1 MVNACIISDSSSKS
15 ILLQYQKCYN
25 STVRSQGGC
34 FGRRATKTDI
44 VGARTELLPR
54 DVLADCGRKEAGA
67 ARDVSFW
74 FCCSI
79 LLYSLL
85 DFPDIDVLTGL
96 VVGGL
101 RMTITIPN
109 TTELIAKEMD
119 KR

>member
-1 MVNACIISDSSSKS
+1 M
-15 ILLQYQKCYN
+15 
-25 STVRSQGGC
+25 GG
-34 FGRRATKTDI
+34 KK
-44 VGARTELLPR
+44 L
-54 DVLADCGRKEAGA
+54 VLRG
-67 ARDVSFW
+67 DVSFW